1 MCSVSCC
8 KFSCARDLVPPPAL
22 HWGRC
27 SHTCGKCIA
36 PTNLE
41 QLQDLVLADV
51 GIGSENEIGA
61 TLGKWFR
68 HFLQNS
74 ARTDANS
81 VSELYEA
88 LGKPS
93 WPVRCWKC
101 GPCLHCSSTKC
112 CRAGERVLFWD
123 LCWIN
128 FVSLCICL
136 CVGRLYHMAV
146 VRWALLRVFLYTVWF
161 TMYIPSIACRAP
173 FDLFSWCS
181 IRASC
186 FCFQLFQGEHLF
198 LDWIRNPRGSKGSSL
213 VQPGSA
219 WFSEFI
225 FAICLQHIADY
236 CRPGC
241 LANDVALAAISDRIA
256 YYAVPS
262 SQARPIS
269 ALCPFCKEIVQ
280 ALNIWRFLDSSSIP
294 TEVRFP
300 PQTFWVAKMLDNVGS
315 FFSQREILYELR
327 DRLGETR
334 TLRNGFCR
342 CLQPLP
348 KTMRSVWHFK
358 PTQLFCTPSGLH
370 ELFLSVLVPCRPC
383 LFELCKG
390 QNRAKP
396 QRTSILILAGWCLL
410 DNVWRC
416 Q

>member
-88 LGKPS
+88 LEKPS

-186 FCFQLFQGEHLF
+186 FCFQLFQDEHLF

-219 WFSEFI
+219 WFSLVQWVHFRNM
-225 FAICLQHIADY
+225 FAARCRLLQAWL
-236 CRPGC
+236 PGERC
-241 LANDVALAAISDRIA
+241 GPRSNFWPHSVLRCALFTGETNF
-256 YYAVPS
+256 
-262 SQARPIS
+262 S
-269 ALCPFCKEIVQ
+269 ALP
-280 ALNIWRFLDSSSIP
+280 
-294 TEVRFP
+294 
-300 PQTFWVAKMLDNVGS
+300 
-315 FFSQREILYELR
+315 
-327 DRLGETR
+327 
-334 TLRNGFCR
+334 
-342 CLQPLP
+342 
-348 KTMRSVWHFK
+348 
-358 PTQLFCTPSGLH
+358 
-370 ELFLSVLVPCRPC
+370 VL
-383 LFELCKG
+383 
-390 QNRAKP
+390 
-396 QRTSILILAGWCLL
+396 
-410 DNVWRC
+410 
-416 Q
+416 